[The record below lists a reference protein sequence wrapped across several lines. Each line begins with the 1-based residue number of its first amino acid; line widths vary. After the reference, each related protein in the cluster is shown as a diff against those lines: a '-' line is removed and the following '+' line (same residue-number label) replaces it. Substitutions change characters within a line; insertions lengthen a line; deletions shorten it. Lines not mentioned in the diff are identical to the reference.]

1 MTVFFSLWKDDDQ
14 RKMFWIIIGP
24 QIKRDLLYYSRQGTS
39 IIIIIIIICIIKGYS
54 NLKSEGWGEMVS
66 LVSKGRNEVH
76 LRQIN

>member
-1 MTVFFSLWKDDDQ
+1 MTVFFSRWKDDDQ

-39 IIIIIIIICIIKGYS
+39 IIIIIIICIIKGYS